1 MKYLVALVLATAVYM
16 HSITQVQAHV
26 LFVDK
31 NTNVAA
37 VFHSNPNDDPIA
49 GENSELFFDIQD
61 ASSSVRIPYSGYDLM
76 VTNETGERTTI
87 STTASG
93 TSVKAEY
100 VFPSQG
106 LYKLSLRSQ
115 PKYDQFQKVVIEGSL
130 RINRGI
136 GSSQVVQSNALP
148 TTGLIVSLTALAM
161 LAIVFSNNRQLI
173 SRKSTF

>member
-1 MKYLVALVLATAVYM
+1 MKHLITLVLAVVVFIYT
-16 HSITQVQAHV
+16 TNPVQAHV

-37 VFHSNPNDDPIA
+37 VFHSNPNDDPVA
-49 GENSELFFDIQD
+49 GEDSELFFDIQD
-61 ASSSVRIPYSGYDLM
+61 ANSSVRIPYSGYDLII
-76 VTNETGERTTI
+76 TDESGEQTTL

-93 TSVKAEY
+93 TSVKANY

-136 GSSQVVQSNALP
+136 GSSKVEQSNAVP
-148 TTGLIVSLTALAM
+148 VAGVIVSLTAFMM
-161 LAIVFSNNRQLI
+161 LAITFSNNRQLI
-173 SRKSTF
+173 SRNSTF